1 MAENLKSVNKL
12 YQEEKEH
19 GGIVTLD
26 TCAQRQS
33 VTTSRKEKIL
43 QTKKTTANKQKRNN
57 NQATALN

>member
-43 QTKKTTANKQKRNN
+43 QTKKQQQTNRKETIIRQ
-57 NQATALN
+57 QL